1 MRLNALLLLMFIG
14 LGVRAQIISTSSG
27 SFTTSTS
34 LNGMICVAAS
44 SPKYQPAEIQIV
56 VRTGSVYERVYQSG
70 ISTVVGEIVSDRINK
85 ALATGRY
92 PNFRFAYV
100 QSYENS
106 TFKFKSPNAE
116 LSSLLNFI
124 AKEFTGIK
132 IVNEDLQKFIPVVNE
147 KRAFDSLDSKN
158 QYRFVVHHRLFKRDY
173 DKMLLYGEAAD
184 LERLTTLDVDSF
196 YRMNYVPNNAT
207 VTVFSALGI
216 NQQIQMVEQA
226 LINWRRTDFN
236 PDELTK
242 IRTFKPMIYSTQD
255 VVINESETGRLTYA
269 SLASGTRSYLR
280 GTYFNYLLSAM
291 LNDTTQGFFKAMY
304 EEEINPKKV
313 SAQFDA
319 GSFYGIFKI
328 IIQPREEEFE
338 ATHNRASYL
347 FTKLHEY
354 VNDESV
360 AKAKR
365 KFEEE
370 YKALRET
377 PDFIPMNV
385 KFYFTNSDKYFETLN
400 DSVQSLNTK
409 EFLKFVYTTY
419 SIGAFAN
426 ILETDSAHL
435 ESENVADWFENVD
448 ENISNESFTYRKN
461 IADLEGEDNAKLLR
475 KLVQW
480 LKINPDIQCQ
490 INGSSDKKEYNKF
503 SNADVFEFI
512 DTISTFRKYK
522 PDLYKKKIIRLELLR
537 SYKVIKLLVENEI
550 ELNRLSGTAMTYS
563 SKTDEQYANNRRC
576 TLTLNRLRKRLPLR
590 DINIFGK

>member
-14 LGVRAQIISTSSG
+14 FGVRAQIITTSAG
-27 SFTTSTS
+27 SFTSSTS
-34 LNGMICVAAS
+34 LNGMITVAAS

-85 ALATGRY
+85 ALATGSY
-92 PNFRFAYV
+92 PNFRFSYI
-100 QSYENS
+100 QSYEHS
-106 TFKFKSPNAE
+106 TFKFKAPNAE
-116 LSSLLNFI
+116 FSSLLNFI

-132 IVNEDLQKFIPVVNE
+132 IVDEDLQKFIPVVNE
-147 KRAFDSLDSKN
+147 KRAFDSIDSKN
-158 QYRFVVHHRLFKRDY
+158 QFRFVVHHRLFKRDY

-184 LERLTTLDVDSF
+184 LAKLSTLEVDSF

-207 VTVFSALGI
+207 VIVFSSLGV
-216 NQQIQMVEQA
+216 NQQLLMVEQA
-226 LINWRRTDFN
+226 LINWRKTDFN

-255 VVINESETGRLTYA
+255 VVVNENEPGKLTYA

-280 GTYFNYLLSAM
+280 GTYYNFLLSAM
-291 LNDTTQGFFKAMY
+291 LNDTTQGFYKAMH

-328 IIQPREEEFE
+328 IIHPKEEEYA
-338 ATHNRASYL
+338 ATHSRALQVFS
-347 FTKLHEY
+347 KLHEY
-354 VNDESV
+354 INEESV
-360 AKAKR
+360 AKAKL
-365 KFEEE
+365 KFGEE
-370 YKALRET
+370 YKALLET
-377 PDFIPMNV
+377 QDYVPLSV
-385 KFYFTNSDKYFETLN
+385 KFYFTNSEKYFETLN
-400 DSVQSLNTK
+400 DSVQNLHTK
-409 EFLKFVYTTY
+409 DFLKFIYTTY

-426 ILETDSAHL
+426 ILEIDSAHL
-435 ESENVADWFENVD
+435 ESERVADWFESVD
-448 ENISNESFTYRKN
+448 EGIENESFTYRKN
-461 IADLEGEDNAKLLR
+461 IADLEGEENARLLR

-480 LKINPDIQCQ
+480 LKVNPDIQCQ
-490 INGSSDKKEYNKF
+490 INGRSDKKEFNKF

-512 DTISTFRKYK
+512 DTIPTFRKYK
-522 PDLYKKKIIRLELLR
+522 PDTYKKKTIRLELLR
-537 SYKVIKLLVENEI
+537 SYKLLKLLVENEI
-550 ELNRLSGTAMTYS
+550 ELNRLAGTAMTYG
-563 SKTDEQYANNRRC
+563 SKTDEQYTNNRRC